1 MAAVL
6 VTAAA
11 GLSAQDSGS
20 GNGADTAADTELTIG
35 ADGQWT
41 QASAPEPGS
50 DAAVLAE
57 ARSLLA
63 ADKPGRAFN
72 VIDNWLDAN
81 ETSRS
86 PLLSQAYLL
95 RADARTANGNEYKAL
110 YDYET
115 VINDFPADRAFVDAV
130 ERELEIGT
138 RYLHGLRR
146 KWLGLARLEGAKPLG
161 TELLMRVQ
169 ERLPGSRLAETAA
182 VELADFFYREGELD
196 LAADMYDIL
205 LRNFPDTEYRVHAT
219 ERRIYSNIGKFKGP
233 KYSAAGLVE
242 SRALIEEYRSRYPA
256 ESSQSGIGDA
266 LTARIDHS
274 QAAQML
280 ETSRWYMKRKD
291 TVSARFTLQRL
302 VRRHPATSA
311 AVEAAAIL
319 RENGWWEE
327 SPADDD
333 GPMGEIGQVPDQ
345 VEVVSGAAEAPNQP
359 APVVPPSSTPETRPA
374 VGQMTPVE
382 NGGGR

>member
-1 MAAVL
+1 MLIALASWAHAQNAV
-6 VTAAA
+6 
-11 GLSAQDSGS
+11 SG
-20 GNGADTAADTELTIG
+20 GDAEGAADTELTIG
-35 ADGQWT
+35 ADGQWV

-57 ARSLLA
+57 ARALLA

-72 VIDNWLDAN
+72 VIDDWLDDN

-95 RADARTANGNEYKAL
+95 RADARTANGNEFKAL

-138 RYLHGLRR
+138 LYLHGLRR
-146 KWLGLARLEGAKPLG
+146 KWLGLARLENAKPLG

-205 LRNFPDTEYRVHAT
+205 LRNFPDTEHRVHAT

-280 ETSRWYMKRKD
+280 ETSRWYIKRND

-302 VRRHPATSA
+302 VRRHPATSS
-311 AVEAAAIL
+311 AVEAVAIL
-319 RENGWWEE
+319 RENGWWDVNEAE
-327 SPADDD
+327 GLGPLGEFSQPAEVVEADVSPANQAAD
-333 GPMGEIGQVPDQ
+333 V
-345 VEVVSGAAEAPNQP
+345 AAEPTSI
-359 APVVPPSSTPETRPA
+359 VPERRPA
-374 VGQMTPVE
+374 IGEMTPVE